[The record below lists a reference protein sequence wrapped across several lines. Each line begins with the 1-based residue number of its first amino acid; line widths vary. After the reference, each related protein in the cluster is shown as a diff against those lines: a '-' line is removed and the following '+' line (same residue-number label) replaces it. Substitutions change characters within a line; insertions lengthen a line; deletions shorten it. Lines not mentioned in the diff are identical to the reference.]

1 MVRRHLALTG
11 LVAVPLLVLGVFFV
25 LPGAATS
32 SPGMAF
38 LLTTIAEYGDDWP
51 DYWTDLMANGAKLT
65 SGWSDAYYVDF
76 TQGGGKGERPIVL
89 SYDSSPAF
97 TVPKGSDTSNTSA
110 LLDTCFEQV
119 EYAGVLEGAENV
131 DGAEQLIDFLG
142 SPEVQAA
149 LPESMYVFP
158 VIDGIDLPADWA
170 SYAVQPSEPYAVDPA
185 DVAANRDDWLREW
198 SDVTTR

>member
-1 MVRRHLALTG
+1 MWGEANLHRHS
-11 LVAVPLLVLGVFFV
+11 LVAEV
-25 LPGAATS
+25 TQ
-32 SPGMAF
+32 
-38 LLTTIAEYGDDWP
+38 
-51 DYWTDLMANGAKLT
+51 
-65 SGWSDAYYVDF
+65 GWSDAYEVDF
-76 TQGGGKGERPIVL
+76 TQGGGKGDRPIVL

-119 EYAGVLEGAENV
+119 EYAGVLKGAENV
-131 DGAEQLIDFLG
+131 DGAGQFVDFLN

-158 VIDGIDLPADWA
+158 VTDGIDLPADWA
-170 SYAVQPSEPYAVDPA
+170 SYAVQPSDPYAVDPA
-185 DVAANRDDWLREW
+185 DIAANRDDWLREW